1 MSIQTQSWL
10 NNAHYVIKIL
20 AKYFSAKICVFL
32 PSNGQLL
39 MSTIYSRNTKKASL
53 ILWDILA
60 KNSANSFSFF
70 LENSNFLLNAQ
81 GS

>member
-1 MSIQTQSWL
+1 MRI
-10 NNAHYVIKIL
+10 VIKIL
-20 AKYFSAKICVFL
+20 VKYFSAKICIFL
-32 PSNGQLL
+32 PSNGQIW
-39 MSTIYSRNTKKASL
+39 MTTIYAKNTKKATL
-53 ILWDILA
+53 ILWDLLA